1 MSVVIWWMKI
11 AVTLQLPRLAYQQIR
26 VKDMTWNAIVE
37 FAGQRTIKGHIG
49 DKDDKSLYWKQ
60 IKILERSLKLF
71 ARLKRVSLI

>member
-11 AVTLQLPRLAYQQIR
+11 AVTLQLPQLAYQQIR

-49 DKDDKSLYWKQ
+49 DKLKHKMIIAYTGNKSKYL
-60 IKILERSLKLF
+60 SGH
-71 ARLKRVSLI
+71 